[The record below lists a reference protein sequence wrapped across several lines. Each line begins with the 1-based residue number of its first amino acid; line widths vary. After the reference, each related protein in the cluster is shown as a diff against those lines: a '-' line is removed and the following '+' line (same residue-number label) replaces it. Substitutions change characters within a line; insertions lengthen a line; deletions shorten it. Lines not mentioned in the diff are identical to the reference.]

1 MNINITPAKHFEE
14 PYIGMPINL
23 DFCLD
28 DFDDEM
34 MPIPKIGDI
43 IPDMENVMPDMG
55 NILPDMGSMMPD
67 MNDMMPDMGSMM
79 PDMNDMM
86 PAECDRISAVNC
98 TPETCLESWPLAMA
112 YVPMQQF
119 ENLFEPQE
127 GFNQGTIFRD
137 LALPFRGGQGR

>member
-1 MNINITPAKHFEE
+1 MNINITPAKHCEE
-14 PYIGMPINL
+14 PYIGMPINF

-34 MPIPKIGDI
+34 MPVPKIGDR
-43 IPDMENVMPDMG
+43 IPDMEDCMPDMGDVMPDMG
-55 NILPDMGSMMPD
+55 SVMPDMGGVLPD
-67 MNDMMPDMGSMM
+67 MNDMMPV
-79 PDMNDMM
+79 
-86 PAECDRISAVNC
+86 ECDEISAVDC
-98 TPETCLESWPLAMA
+98 TPQTCLESWPLAMA

-137 LALPFRGGQGR
+137 LALPFRGGQR